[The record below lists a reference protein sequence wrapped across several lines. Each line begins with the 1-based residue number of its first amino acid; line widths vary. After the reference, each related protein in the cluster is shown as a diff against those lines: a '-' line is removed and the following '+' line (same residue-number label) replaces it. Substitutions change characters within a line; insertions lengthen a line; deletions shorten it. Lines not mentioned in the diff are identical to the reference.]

1 MKIYHVCEYC
11 DAVFDIENKSGPYR
25 NQEVKGICNGCAQE
39 LGFMDSGEIFQHF
52 YH

>member
-11 DAVFDIENKSGPYR
+11 DAVIDIENKTGPER
-25 NQEVKGICNGCAQE
+25 IHEKKGICYDCARE
-39 LGFMDSGEIFQHF
+39 LGLFDSGDIFQHF